1 MTLKKNQIHQGDCVD
16 LLARLEPGS
25 IDLAFADPPFNIG
38 YEYDVYDDQKSTD
51 DYLTWSRQWIE
62 GVYRTL
68 KPTGTFWLAIGDEYA
83 AELKIESQR
92 AGFHCRSWVIWYYTF
107 GVNCANGFSRSHTHL
122 FHFVKDPKEFT
133 FVRAN
138 PQIRVKSAR
147 QLVYADNRA
156 NPSGR
161 LPDNTWITRPQDAPD
176 AFRPNDDTWFFSR
189 VAGTFK
195 EREGFHG
202 CQMPEQLLARVIRAS
217 SNPLDL
223 VLDPFGGSG
232 TTLCVAKKLNRSF
245 VGFELSKE
253 YAANI
258 KRRLKQTQVGDPI
271 DGPEDPIE
279 SAPATAR
286 GKRKSKQE
294 FDEETIAA
302 VIDAMEEV
310 TAGNSLDQLLCDPNL
325 NKQFGKACRQR
336 GTGGSAVVWN
346 RLLVELRKAGKLP
359 TPTGGLPAIQNDE
372 FNRYAYASEVA
383 WRLIADEFRMEAQ
396 SPLSIDDILCCP
408 NTAEYF
414 DQIAA
419 TYGPHDQTISP
430 VEYRQAA
437 LLVRERAAEAK
448 NHDQQLADEWS
459 IDQLTELT
467 EADLERSL
475 FGQSGV
481 YLVTTQGVPMYAGD
495 AENLQQ
501 QLASFWKHPVW
512 QEKFGPMKFKV
523 HETNLA
529 ANANLAIKLKLV
541 QQTKPMLN
549 SYVWR

>member
-1 MTLKKNQIHQGDCVD
+1 M
-16 LLARLEPGS
+16 
-25 IDLAFADPPFNIG
+25 
-38 YEYDVYDDQKSTD
+38 
-51 DYLTWSRQWIE
+51 
-62 GVYRTL
+62 
-68 KPTGTFWLAIGDEYA
+68 
-83 AELKIESQR
+83 
-92 AGFHCRSWVIWYYTF
+92 
-107 GVNCANGFSRSHTHL
+107 
-122 FHFVKDPKEFT
+122 
-133 FVRAN
+133 
-138 PQIRVKSAR
+138 
-147 QLVYADNRA
+147 
-156 NPSGR
+156 
-161 LPDNTWITRPQDAPD
+161 
-176 AFRPNDDTWFFSR
+176 
-189 VAGTFK
+189 AGTFK

-310 TAGNSLDQLLCDPNL
+310 TPEKSLDQLLCDPIL

-346 RLLVELRKAGKLP
+346 RLLVKLRDSGKLP
-359 TPTGGLPAIQNDE
+359 TPSVGLPAIEDDK
-372 FNRYAYASEVA
+372 FDRYAYAAEVA
-383 WRLIADEFRMEAQ
+383 WRLVADEIRMEAQ

-419 TYGPHDQTISP
+419 TYGPQDQTISP

-437 LLVRERAAEAK
+437 LTVRERAVEAK
-448 NHDQQLADEWS
+448 NEDHSLADKWS

-495 AENLQQ
+495 AGNLQQ

-523 HETNLA
+523 HETNLS
-529 ANANLAIKLKLV
+529 ANANLAIKRKLV

-549 SYVWR
+549 SYVWL